1 MGYRIYR
8 NHGARTPPPAP
19 SPWRSLSDVLAGIP
33 PGDRWGPFADD
44 IDDAERLARL
54 RSLWALALVMISD
67 RDGIALRSCLRA
79 AERKPEALPL
89 VLEALAVLP
98 AVPRRHLLAAYARLD
113 AEGRGH
119 G

>member
-1 MGYRIYR
+1 M
-8 NHGARTPPPAP
+8 AAPLPPPAP
-19 SPWRSLSDVLAGIP
+19 SSWRSLGDVLAGIA

-44 IDDAERLARL
+44 IDAAERLARL

-89 VLEALAVLP
+89 VLEALAALP
-98 AVPRRHLLAAYARLD
+98 AVPRRHLLAVYARLD